1 MSDIVKIVI
10 IGIVGTVFS
19 ILLKKDRPEFS
30 LILSV
35 CTSFLIFMLV
45 IPYLEGFILM
55 VENITEQAGIKP
67 QYIKIIFKVI
77 GISYL
82 VQFGAELCRDCGEGS
97 LASKIELGGKAIIL
111 SLTLPVIYKIFDI
124 INSVLNIG

>member
-1 MSDIVKIVI
+1 MNDIIKIII

-35 CTSFLIFMLV
+35 CASFLIFVLV
-45 IPYLEGFILM
+45 IPYLEGFVLM
-55 VENITEQAGIKP
+55 ADNITNQAGIKAD
-67 QYIKIIFKVI
+67 YIKIMFKII

-82 VQFGAELCRDCGEGS
+82 VQFGAELCRDCGENS
-97 LASKIELGGKAIIL
+97 LASRIEMGGKAIIL

-124 INSVLNIG
+124 VSSVLNLW